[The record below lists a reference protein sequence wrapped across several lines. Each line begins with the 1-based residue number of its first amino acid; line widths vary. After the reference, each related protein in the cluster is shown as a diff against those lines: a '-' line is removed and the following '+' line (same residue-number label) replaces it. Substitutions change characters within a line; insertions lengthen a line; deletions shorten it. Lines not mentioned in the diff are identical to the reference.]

1 MPVQVW
7 RPPLTVRFTLDDN
20 PVELIP
26 LDYRHRE
33 VLADAFQDLSER
45 SRYLRF
51 MAPMPGLSASDL
63 TYLTDLDMT
72 DHFAWGVLVDDRPA
86 AVGRYAKTA
95 PTTAE
100 VAITV
105 LDEFQGRRLGS
116 LLIEVLAVVAAEAGI
131 STFEFE
137 VLSENEA
144 MLRILER
151 FGAELTP
158 DSGVVHAELAIS
170 AFPESTLSRKQLLDT
185 VAMARRDGSRG
196 SPTG

>member
-1 MPVQVW
+1 MPVHVW
-7 RPPLTVRFTLDDN
+7 RPPLTVRFTFDDSS
-20 PVELIP
+20 VELIP
-26 LDYRHRE
+26 LDNRHRE
-33 VLADAFQDLSER
+33 VLADAFEDLSER

-51 MAPMPGLSASDL
+51 MAPMPGLSPSDL

-86 AVGRYAKTA
+86 AVGRYAKTG

-116 LLIEVLAVVAAEAGI
+116 LLIEVLAVVAAEADI
-131 STFEFE
+131 STLEFE

-151 FGAELTP
+151 FGAKLTP
-158 DSGVVHAELAIS
+158 DSGVVHAELAI
-170 AFPESTLSRKQLLDT
+170 AALPEPPLSSSQLLDT
-185 VAMARRDGSRG
+185 VAMARREGSRG
-196 SPTG
+196 PRSG